1 MTKYHLLVVDDDVNR
16 CKMLEY
22 KLKKADYKV
31 TYSTSPK
38 TALEIFN
45 RENIDLVISDIRM
58 GEMTGIELLR
68 ELKKIDPLVIV
79 ILITAYGKDAELLL
93 NALRSDAFDF
103 LEKVEDIDLLS
114 SIIERGIKSREEK
127 IGFAYLKNIQT
138 AKSESEFIGENK
150 KIRDILKVV
159 KNVAPTDST
168 ALITGE
174 SGTGKEIIAKMIHN
188 LSKRRD
194 NNFISFNCAAINA
207 NLIESELFGY
217 KKGAFTGA
225 YTNKDGL
232 FKVAD
237 KGTIFLDEI
246 AEMDTNMQAKLL
258 RVIQEREITPIGST
272 ESIPV
277 DVRIIS
283 ATNKN
288 IEEEVKNNKF
298 RLDLFY
304 RLNVIRIDI
313 PPLRERKEDIQQI
326 FNYYVDKYSARYSRK
341 ISKINADVY
350 GKLER
355 YKWPGNVRELMNV
368 IERIM
373 VIKNDNEIKADDLSM
388 IDLSSGGDKECD
400 MKIDTLEN
408 MEKVMIKRVLKK
420 RENDKKAA
428 AKDLGI
434 NLSTLYRK
442 IAQYRIED

>member
-1 MTKYHLLVVDDDVNR
+1 MTKYHLLVVDDDINR

-58 GEMTGIELLR
+58 GEMTGIELLK
-68 ELKKIDPLVIV
+68 ELKKIDPLVNV
-79 ILITAYGKDAELLL
+79 ILITAYGKDAELILS
-93 NALRSDAFDF
+93 ALRNDAYDF
-103 LEKVEDIDLLS
+103 LEKVEDIDLLT
-114 SIIERGIKSREEK
+114 SIIERAIKSREEK
-127 IGFAYLKNIQT
+127 IGFAYLRNVQTVKN
-138 AKSESEFIGENK
+138 EVEFVGDDK
-150 KIRDILKVV
+150 KIREIIKVV

-168 ALITGE
+168 ALVTGE

-225 YTNKDGL
+225 YTNKEGL

-272 ESIPV
+272 DSMAV

-288 IEEEVKNNKF
+288 IEEEVRNNKF

-313 PPLRERKEDIQQI
+313 PPLRERGSDIPMI
-326 FNYYVDKYSARYSRK
+326 FNYYVDKYSTRYSKK
-341 ISKINADVY
+341 ITKINADVY
-350 GKLER
+350 DKLKNYR
-355 YKWPGNVRELMNV
+355 WPGNVREMMNV

-373 VIKNDNEIKADDLSM
+373 VIKTDSIIKTDDLSM
-388 IDLSSGGDKECD
+388 IDLSANESGDSGREL
-400 MKIDTLEN
+400 DTLEN
-408 MEKVMIKRVLKK
+408 MEKKMIFLALKK
-420 RENDKKAA
+420 TNNDKKTA
-428 AKDLGI
+428 AKILGI
-434 NLSTLYRK
+434 NYSTLYRK
-442 IAQYRIED
+442 LNQYGIKD

>member
-1 MTKYHLLVVDDDVNR
+1 MTKYHILVVDDDINR

-38 TALEIFN
+38 NAVEIFN

-58 GEMTGIELLR
+58 QEMTGIELLK
-68 ELKKIDPLVIV
+68 ELKKIDPLVNV
-79 ILITAYGKDAELLL
+79 ILITAYGKDAELILS
-93 NALRSDAFDF
+93 ALRNDAFDF
-103 LEKVEDIDLLS
+103 LEKVEDIDLLT
-114 SIIERGIKSREEK
+114 SIIERAMKSREEK
-127 IGFAYLKNIQT
+127 IGFAYLKNT
-138 AKSESEFIGENK
+138 ETVKNEVDFIGEDK
-150 KIRDILKVV
+150 KITDILKMV
-159 KNVAPTDST
+159 KSVSPTDST

-174 SGTGKEIIAKMIHN
+174 SGTGKEIIARMIHN
-188 LSKRRD
+188 LSKRRE

-258 RVIQEREITPIGST
+258 RVIQEREITPLGST
-272 ESIPV
+272 DSISV

-283 ATNKN
+283 ATNKD
-288 IEEEVKNNKF
+288 IEQEVKNNKF

-313 PPLRERKEDIQQI
+313 PPLKERKKDIPQI
-326 FNYYVDKYSARYSRK
+326 FNFYVDKFSCRYGRK
-341 ISKINADVY
+341 IHKINADVY
-350 GKLER
+350 DKLQK
-355 YKWPGNVRELMNV
+355 YNWPGNVREMMNI

-373 VIKNDNEIKADDLSM
+373 VIKTDGIIRAEDLSM
-388 IDLSSGGDKECD
+388 IDLVSREQVPSG
-400 MKIDTLEN
+400 MKVDTLEN
-408 MEKVMIKRVLKK
+408 AEKEMIKMVLAKVS
-420 RENDKKAA
+420 NDKKEA
-428 AKDLGI
+428 AKILGI

-442 IAQYRIED
+442 LNQYNLE